1 MLAKSDFNISEAILF
16 FNKYSADATF
26 IVPTL
31 VGLNKSIMDATSTL
45 RSYLKLKDIHNYDQ
59 QKQSPEAKV
68 ILKAFFVTE
77 NNLITTTASLYRP
90 KAKNKGGDPRIWF
103 SKLSSYASPNNLL
116 AIIALNKA
124 LYIINISNKKIRLSS
139 DSPSSPLASLLE
151 EIKFSQESVAN
162 ELLNKI
168 KVLTTRGW
176 IQTVTS
182 GDTGIGATLENCLG
196 IRINSNR
203 KPDYKG
209 IEIKAK
215 RIKNIK
221 ITTRSNLFAQVPDW
235 NISRL
240 KSSAKILESYGYF
253 RGSIKKLYCTVKSLT
268 PNSQGLMLKVDEA
281 NDLLHEVH
289 QSGDIFE
296 DVVTWRFNILRD
308 RLLEKHNE
316 TFWVG
321 AETQKKENVEYFY
334 YKKVI
339 HTKSPFVSNFQTLC
353 NEGIITLDHL
363 IKRDEKGKVAEKG
376 PLFKINEKNLE
387 LLFPPPRVF
396 DLTKNL

>member
-1 MLAKSDFNISEAILF
+1 LLILLIS
-16 FNKYSADATF
+16 
-26 IVPTL
+26 
-31 VGLNKSIMDATSTL
+31 
-45 RSYLKLKDIHNYDQ
+45 
-59 QKQSPEAKV
+59 
-68 ILKAFFVTE
+68 
-77 NNLITTTASLYRP
+77 
-90 KAKNKGGDPRIWF
+90 
-103 SKLSSYASPNNLL
+103 
-116 AIIALNKA
+116 
-124 LYIINISNKKIRLSS
+124 
-139 DSPSSPLASLLE
+139 
-151 EIKFSQESVAN
+151 
-162 ELLNKI
+162 NKI

-221 ITTRSNLFAQVPDW
+221 ITTRSSLFAQVPDW

-321 AETQKKENVEYFY
+321 AETKKKENIEYLECISEY
-334 YKKVI
+334 YNY
-339 HTKSPFVSNFQTLC
+339 SL
-353 NEGIITLDHL
+353 
-363 IKRDEKGKVAEKG
+363 EKASQV
-376 PLFKINEKNLE
+376 LKI
-387 LLFPPPRVF
+387 
-396 DLTKNL
+396 LTKEQISYIKQQLDKGGRR